1 MSDIQPG
8 DVVVCVDDRPGSPPI
23 DPGVRL
29 SRTYRVTAVTHL
41 SAPHTLFGEDGGGL
55 ALEGVR
61 PPDDR
66 QFFAAARFRKLNDE
80 ADDADLIARIR
91 ACKPTRIPTLHPI
104 QTLPVKLD
112 PGVWPLNE
120 EMK

>member
-8 DVVVCVDDRPGSPPI
+8 DVVVCVPFSEGRCDWTHHANDDGPPELVV
-23 DPGVRL
+23 GHY
-29 SRTYRVTAVTHL
+29 YRVTVFHQGDAEGCTSVELHGMNNGVRGWCISRFRRL
-41 SAPHTLFGEDGGGL
+41 NDGEDDT
-55 ALEGVR
+55 E
-61 PPDDR
+61 
-66 QFFAAARFRKLNDE
+66 
-80 ADDADLIARIR
+80 LIARIKQ
-91 ACKPTRIPTLHPI
+91 CKPARIPTLEPI